1 MFLQL
6 AFEIILT
13 FLCFVHTSESAQIT
27 ISPKCDSMCGEFEIL
42 YLFGMNDPACYAGK
56 WFEIECLNTSM
67 NNVPTLTPYLKAAD
81 LEVRSIDALRSTVTV
96 GRRRGLTMEERAFVC
111 QLALGEP
118 GVAHLLAPLLLHSN
132 IDEIV
137 CRVDLGVI
145 GHVVRLQAGNP
156 LLDLVDLGLVLLQE
170 HGTPAVVEGRPHET
184 VMTQAEQV
192 QHQLQRRLQ

>member
-1 MFLQL
+1 ELNAHSPSSLRRSEEYHSKMHSFATTHAMFLQL

-96 GRRRGLTMEERAFVC
+96 GRRRGLTMEER
-111 QLALGEP
+111 
-118 GVAHLLAPLLLHSN
+118 
-132 IDEIV
+132 
-137 CRVDLGVI
+137 
-145 GHVVRLQAGNP
+145 
-156 LLDLVDLGLVLLQE
+156 
-170 HGTPAVVEGRPHET
+170 
-184 VMTQAEQV
+184 
-192 QHQLQRRLQ
+192 